1 MSFLSDTERS
11 VLRTLCDTVVPAI
24 DRPDDSYG
32 FWARKASDLGVET
45 ALELLLST
53 APPEQQAGIAMLLD
67 GLGQLGLAPAASQA
81 SREQIVRA
89 VSPAWAPRSSRAA
102 RTAPRSLPTR
112 KPCMARQSA
121 RFRHAPRRKVRV
133 AKSVVQAGQRKK
145 PCEAWL
151 L

>member
-1 MSFLSDTERS
+1 MSFLSGTQRS

-24 DRPDDSYG
+24 DRPDDPYG

-81 SREQIVRA
+81 SREQILRN
-89 VSPAWAPRSSRAA
+89 
-102 RTAPRSLPTR
+102 TAMLGPEVTAGVNALISGTYFLYYALPDPSTGQNPNWPVFGL
-112 KPCMARQSA
+112 KGA
-121 RFRHAPRRKVRV
+121 FTRV
-133 AKSVVQAGQRKK
+133 APHAAVR
-145 PCEAWL
+145 
-151 L
+151 